1 MITTRQQKK
10 FSLGEFELEPEKR
23 LLTRNGMPVRLAR
36 RPFQVLL
43 YLVEHRGRIVSRNEL
58 LEKFWEGRDVYEVAL
73 SKCIGAIRKALG
85 DKLHEPR
92 FIETRWAEGYRYIG
106 EFEQNQT
113 EATNKNG
120 AKTSDIN
127 FLIETT
133 LQPNISGTNDISA
146 APNDSVTEIQPLSIT
161 ENLSSSVSKP
171 NKTQSILFIGG
182 FCLLIAAIAIT
193 ILWFYWGRPTPS
205 KNQSA
210 SIRSVAVLPLKNLTG
225 DDEQDFLADGI
236 TESLI
241 SSLSKIDGL
250 KVTSRGSVF
259 SFKDKEVDPKE
270 VGKQLNV
277 EAILEGSVRRDG
289 EQLRVVVW
297 LVDTKDGRVLWT
309 NEVFSNTLQN
319 ILALQDEIARN
330 VIAGLKRKLGGEKGR
345 LLARRH
351 TENTEAY
358 HHYLKGRFFWNKRT
372 PESLLKAVEQFSK
385 AKELDPNFALAYAG
399 LADCYVLM
407 AEYRAMPSSEAFPKA
422 RSAATKALEIDDDAA
437 ETRTA
442 LAYIL
447 AFHDWDFPAAE
458 REFKRAIEQSPN
470 YATAHQWYAEYLQA
484 AGRFDEALTELRSA
498 EEIDPLSLIVKT
510 DIAAHFYFT
519 RQYDRSIEQSK
530 KILEMDANF
539 GWGYGFLWL
548 AYKEKGSLKEAV
560 EAHIK
565 NDELFGESQENIKAR
580 REAFI
585 RSGWQGYWLKWIEQ
599 NEGSAKWQV
608 MQALDKAAVYTEVG
622 DRERAIKFLQESFE
636 KRERWFL
643 YSKFAPQF
651 DSLRSD
657 LRFQDL
663 LKRIGIN

>member
-289 EQLRVVVW
+289 EAVRVEVR
-297 LVDTKDGRVLWT
+297 LVSTKDGSVLWSGET
-309 NEVFSNTLQN
+309 YERPLKN
-319 ILALQDEIARN
+319 IIALETDVSRGI
-330 VIAGLKRKLGGEKGR
+330 VTKLKGDLNREENKKFT
-345 LLARRH
+345 RRH
-351 TENTEAY
+351 TENEEAY
-358 HHYLKGRFFWNKRT
+358 QLYLKGRSFWNERRLKKAI
-372 PESLLKAVEQFSK
+372 EHFEKAV
-385 AKELDPNFALAYAG
+385 ALDTDYALAYAG
-399 LADCYVLM
+399 LADSYVLLSPN
-407 AEYRAMPSSEAFPKA
+407 AFGKPNEAFPKA
-422 RSAATKALEIDDDAA
+422 KDAALKALSLDPELA
-437 ETRTA
+437 EAHTT
-442 LAYIL
+442 LAKIAWLYE
-447 AFHDWDFPAAE
+447 WNGNKAE
-458 REFKRAIEQSPN
+458 AGLNQAIKLNPN
-470 YATAHQWYAEYLQA
+470 YATAHHWRAFFLSSL
-484 AGRFDEALTELRSA
+484 GRHSEALESIKLAGEL
-498 EEIDPLSLIVKT
+498 DPFSVPISNDTARVYYH
-510 DIAAHFYFT
+510 A
-519 RQYDRSIEQSK
+519 RQYDLAIEQGLK
-530 KILEMDANF
+530 TLELEPRNIT
-539 GWGYGFLWL
+539 YNSWL
-548 AYKEKGSLKEAV
+548 DMAYSQKGDYEKAV
-560 EAHIK
+560 ELRLRFFANRKIEEEK
-565 NDELFGESQENIKAR
+565 ITALKKA
-580 REAFI
+580 
-585 RSGWQGYWLKWIEQ
+585 
-599 NEGSAKWQV
+599 
-608 MQALDKAAVYTEVG
+608 
-622 DRERAIKFLQESFE
+622 FE
-636 KRERWFL
+636 KDGWKGYCREELNQSLQRQKQGSYVLSYNIARSYARLDENEQTLHWL
-643 YSKFAPQF
+643 EKAYEEHSDHLTLLKVDPLF
-651 DSLRSD
+651 DSLRTDS
-657 LRFQDL
+657 RFQDL
-663 LKRIGIN
+663 LKRVGF